1 MHDGETDTMKQI
13 NVLLLDDEPIVGQR
27 LKNGLIKMGCEV
39 ETFENPLEAMARI
52 AQKKFD
58 IVITDVMMAEASGI
72 QVLETAKKLNP
83 EVKVIIIT
91 GYATAELAREAMD
104 KGAYDMIAKPFKPA
118 DLRELVVRAMRELG
132 VQVSEPAGE

>member
-1 MHDGETDTMKQI
+1 MKEVNI
-13 NVLLLDDEPIVGQR
+13 LLLDDEPIVGQR
-27 LKNGLIKMGCEV
+27 LKSGLVKMGCEV
-39 ETFENPLEAMARI
+39 ETFENPVEAMARI

-83 EVKVIIIT
+83 AVKVIIIT

-104 KGAYDMIAKPFKPA
+104 KGAYDMIAKPFTPA
-118 DLRELVVRAMRELG
+118 DLRALVVRAMQELG
-132 VQVSEPAGE
+132 VQVSAPPGE

>member
-1 MHDGETDTMKQI
+1 MKEVNI
-13 NVLLLDDEPIVGQR
+13 LLLDDEPIVGQR
-27 LKNGLIKMGCEV
+27 LKSGLVKMGCEV

-72 QVLETAKKLNP
+72 QVLETARKINP
-83 EVKVIIIT
+83 AVKVIIIT

-118 DLRELVVRAMRELG
+118 DLRALVVRAMQELG
-132 VQVSEPAGE
+132 VELAAPAGE

>member
-1 MHDGETDTMKQI
+1 MKEVNI
-13 NVLLLDDEPIVGQR
+13 LLLDDEPIVGQR
-27 LKNGLIKMGCEV
+27 LKSGLVKMGCEV

-52 AQKKFD
+52 AQKRFD

-72 QVLETAKKLNP
+72 QVLETARKINP
-83 EVKVIIIT
+83 AVKVIIIT

-118 DLRELVVRAMRELG
+118 DLRALVVRAMQELG
-132 VQVSEPAGE
+132 VELAAPAGD

>member
-1 MHDGETDTMKQI
+1 MKEVNI
-13 NVLLLDDEPIVGQR
+13 LLLDDEPIVGQR
-27 LKNGLIKMGCEV
+27 LKSGLVKMGCEV

-52 AQKKFD
+52 AQKRFD

-72 QVLETAKKLNP
+72 QVLETARKINP
-83 EVKVIIIT
+83 AVKVIIIT

-118 DLRELVVRAMRELG
+118 DLRALVVRAMQELG
-132 VQVSEPAGE
+132 VEVAAPAGG

>member
-1 MHDGETDTMKQI
+1 MKEVNI
-13 NVLLLDDEPIVGQR
+13 LLLDDEPIVGQR
-27 LKNGLIKMGCEV
+27 LKSGLVKMGCEV

-52 AQKKFD
+52 AQKRFD

-72 QVLETAKKLNP
+72 QVLETARKINP
-83 EVKVIIIT
+83 AVKVIIIT

-118 DLRELVVRAMRELG
+118 DLRALVVRAMQELG
-132 VQVSEPAGE
+132 VELAAPAGE

>member
-1 MHDGETDTMKQI
+1 MKEVNI
-13 NVLLLDDEPIVGQR
+13 LLLDDEPIVGQR
-27 LKNGLIKMGCEV
+27 LKSGLVKMGCEV

-52 AQKKFD
+52 AQKSFD

-72 QVLETAKKLNP
+72 QVLETARKINP
-83 EVKVIIIT
+83 AAKVIIIT

-118 DLRELVVRAMRELG
+118 DLRALVVRAMQELG
-132 VQVSEPAGE
+132 VEVAAPAGG

>member
-1 MHDGETDTMKQI
+1 MMKAVD
-13 NVLLLDDEPIVGQR
+13 VLLLDDEPIVGQR
-27 LKNGLIKMGCEV
+27 LKSGLVKMGCAV

-72 QVLETAKKLNP
+72 QVLEAVKKLNP
-83 EVKVIIIT
+83 AVKVIIIT
-91 GYATAELAREAMD
+91 GYATAELAREAME

-118 DLRELVVRAMRELG
+118 DLRALVVRAMQELG
-132 VQVSEPAGE
+132 VQVAMPTEE

>member
-1 MHDGETDTMKQI
+1 MKEVNI
-13 NVLLLDDEPIVGQR
+13 LLLDDEPIVGQR
-27 LKNGLIKMGCEV
+27 LKSGLVKMGCEV

-72 QVLETAKKLNP
+72 QVLETARKINP
-83 EVKVIIIT
+83 AVKVIIIT

-118 DLRELVVRAMRELG
+118 DLRALVVRAMQELG
-132 VQVSEPAGE
+132 VELAAPAGD